1 MQPVKISKLGWV
13 WLASLCL
20 CFGAYWGLSYLDT
33 ATILW
38 PHNDNILEVVIWAA
52 AGMGLVSVVIGFT
65 STSGA
70 MVSRLIVAIL
80 VYGLGGSLST
90 MALFATVSNIV
101 QNRVYFPASNTRT
114 FTALIP
120 IDRAYLGHSR
130 GCVAENT
137 CWNVQTSPLWS
148 DLNVFED
155 DYQFMLDNRSPDD
168 VSDDTEEISSRGFH
182 CLQVK
187 VQKAGTAIRIMDAG
201 SSTLSKGSVVLCPDG
216 RSVAIILDPIE
227 N

>member
-1 MQPVKISKLGWV
+1 MQPVKISKLGWA

-20 CFGAYWGLSYLDT
+20 YFGTYWGLSYFDT

-38 PHNDNILEVVIWAA
+38 PRNENILEVVVWTA
-52 AGMGLVSVVIGFT
+52 AGMGLISTVVGFT
-65 STSGA
+65 NITGA
-70 MVSRLIVAIL
+70 TVSRLILAIF
-80 VYGLGGSLST
+80 VYGLGGSLTT
-90 MALFATVSNIV
+90 MVLFATVSNIV
-101 QNRVYFPASNTRT
+101 QNRVYFPASNTQT
-114 FTALIP
+114 FDALIP

-148 DLNVFED
+148 DLNVFEV
-155 DYQFMLDNRSPDD
+155 DYQFMLDNRSPDN

-182 CLQVK
+182 CLQAK
-187 VQKAGTAIRIMDAG
+187 VQKAGSAIRIMDSG
-201 SSTLSKGSVVLCPDG
+201 SSTLPKGSVVLCPGG
-216 RSVAIILDPIE
+216 RSVEIILEPVE